1 MPHFDTRNPRKQ
13 NPPIKLRIAAIA
25 NKLRSPLM
33 SIRLSTLLIGAGIV
47 PLVVVVVGVGFP
59 VGAYLLSAAA
69 AEHGPNNMPQYRAEY
84 QNDEADCFPNT
95 TCYDVYTTATDMEVL
110 ALIADRI
117 IIGNGYDAD
126 VHEDDAVSPNFHEMV
141 VQDNA
146 FEAHRVVVFFH
157 HPHDPSIYGATAY
170 YSGHKGPPKEVM
182 SEGSWDQATV
192 WHGIYVVDGQSELN
206 PYVWW
211 HRIYGFWHRI
221 FGS

>member
-1 MPHFDTRNPRKQ
+1 
-13 NPPIKLRIAAIA
+13 
-25 NKLRSPLM
+25 M

-59 VGAYLLSAAA
+59 VGAYLLSAAT

-84 QNDEADCFPNT
+84 QTDEADCFPHT

-126 VHEDDAVSPNFHEMV
+126 VHEDDAVSPNFHETV
-141 VQDNA
+141 GQGNA
-146 FEAHRVVVFFH
+146 FKAHRVVVFFH
-157 HPHDPSIYGATAY
+157 HPHDASIYRATAY

-192 WHGIYVVDGQSELN
+192 WRDIYVVDGQSELN

-211 HRIYGFWHRI
+211 YRIYGFWHRI